1 MADQTVK
8 SRVDHIAVESIIV
21 CDGGCS
27 VLVVAGSVDSFVLF
41 LSGCCSLVFFI
52 MVRRFLIS
60 FCDEVNNSCFQS
72 CAGEH
77 FVWEEHCDG
86 VVMFL
91 GVHLALEVDAGRRNA
106 VLSLPWL
113 YIVRG

>member
-1 MADQTVK
+1 MQ
-8 SRVDHIAVESIIV
+8 
-21 CDGGCS
+21 CFGCGGEC
-27 VLVVAGSVDSFVLF
+27 GFFCFF

-77 FVWEEHCDG
+77 LVWEEHGDS
-86 VVMFL
+86 VVTFL